1 MPGLETSHFWTPMI
15 LCVAISSVF
24 ALLVLYYFRQQIN
37 TLDHKINSMFSL
49 ITSITNELNR
59 LTMLQ
64 AGGDLNLE
72 ESMPTQV
79 QQPYTS
85 NQIEV
90 SDEEDYEEY
99 DDEDDEDDEDELQQ
113 DNLVESD
120 LLSKTVLLTTEDL
133 NLDNEEDDDEDSEED
148 SDDEDSDEDDKSIE
162 DINNDFDNL
171 KIIGEEKSIH
181 LGEEV
186 IDHTQGNDNDVKI
199 LDLETDNIE
208 DLEEKMMESM
218 IELEEIDNL
227 PIVADNGYTSD
238 NEDASED
245 FDEELTNNYSKN
257 IEIVDYKKLPVKTL
271 REIVVE
277 KGLVQNASK
286 LAKKQLLDLL
296 EGN

>member
-1 MPGLETSHFWTPMI
+1 MPGLETSQFWTPMI

-64 AGGDLNLE
+64 AGGDMNFDPNL
-72 ESMPTQV
+72 
-79 QQPYTS
+79 QPNLQPGLQS
-85 NQIEV
+85 SQIEV
-90 SDEEDYEEY
+90 SDDEEEY
-99 DDEDDEDDEDELQQ
+99 DEDEDEEDIENTDFL
-113 DNLVESD
+113 N
-120 LLSKTVLLTTEDL
+120 KTVLLTSEDL
-133 NLDNEEDDDEDSEED
+133 NIDDEDDDEEDDDDEDDDEDD
-148 SDDEDSDEDDKSIE
+148 DDEDDDDSIE
-162 DINNDFDNL
+162 DTNNEFDTL

-181 LGEEV
+181 LGEEI
-186 IDHTQGNDNDVKI
+186 IDHTQGNDDVKI
-199 LDLETDNIE
+199 LELETDNLE
-208 DLEEKMMESM
+208 DLDKQLIESM
-218 IELEEIDNL
+218 VELEEIDNL
-227 PIVADNGYTSD
+227 PIVADGYSSD
-238 NEDASED
+238 NEDSIED
-245 FDEELTNNYSKN
+245 YNEELVNNGSKS

-286 LAKKQLLDLL
+286 LAKKQLLELL

>member
-72 ESMPTQV
+72 ENMHTQV
-79 QQPYTS
+79 EQPYTS

-99 DDEDDEDDEDELQQ
+99 DDEDDEDEDELQQ

-148 SDDEDSDEDDKSIE
+148 SDDEYSDEDDKSIE

-186 IDHTQGNDNDVKI
+186 IDHTQGNDNEVKI
-199 LDLETDNIE
+199 LNLETDNIE

>member
-1 MPGLETSHFWTPMI
+1 MPGLETSQFWTPMI

-72 ESMPTQV
+72 ENMHTQV
-79 QQPYTS
+79 EQPYTS

-99 DDEDDEDDEDELQQ
+99 DDEDDEDEDELQQ

-148 SDDEDSDEDDKSIE
+148 SDDEYSDEDDKSIE

-186 IDHTQGNDNDVKI
+186 IDHTQGNDNEVKI
-199 LDLETDNIE
+199 LNLETDNIE

>member
-1 MPGLETSHFWTPMI
+1 MPGLETSQFWTPML

-64 AGGDLNLE
+64 AGGDMNFDPNL
-72 ESMPTQV
+72 
-79 QQPYTS
+79 QPNLQPGLQS
-85 NQIEV
+85 SQIEV
-90 SDEEDYEEY
+90 SDDEEEY
-99 DDEDDEDDEDELQQ
+99 EDDEDEDEDEENNENKDFL
-113 DNLVESD
+113 N
-120 LLSKTVLLTTEDL
+120 KTVLLTSEDL
-133 NLDNEEDDDEDSEED
+133 NIDDEDDDDEDDDEDD
-148 SDDEDSDEDDKSIE
+148 DDEDDDDSIE
-162 DINNDFDNL
+162 DVNNDFDNL

-181 LGEEV
+181 LGEEI
-186 IDHTQGNDNDVKI
+186 IDHTQGNDDIKI
-199 LDLETDNIE
+199 LELETDNLE
-208 DLEEKMMESM
+208 DLDEQLIESM
-218 IELEEIDNL
+218 VELEEIDNL
-227 PIVADNGYTSD
+227 PIVADGYSSD
-238 NEDASED
+238 NEDSIED
-245 FDEELTNNYSKN
+245 YNEELVNNGSKS

-286 LAKKQLLDLL
+286 LAKKQLLELL